1 MVTFPAYVCGERGG
15 LLLEDSSSMDEMI
28 KQMTKFDF
36 EAVEKKLVKEKL
48 NELKAQGASHE
59 VITNTMKDFGIERF
73 LSIHYLIFQ
82 N

>member
-48 NELKAQGASHE
+48 NELKAQGVSQE

-73 LSIHYLIFQ
+73 LSIQI
-82 N
+82 